1 MYMML
6 VPRRKYDFFDDF
18 FKDPFFDGGD
28 SSVMKTDIQEKDNS
42 YELEV
47 DLPGYKKEDI
57 KMHMDEDGYLI
68 INAKT
73 NKENNEKDSK
83 GRFIR
88 KERFFG
94 ECSREFYLGKDV
106 KEEDI
111 KASFNNGTLSIEV
124 PKKTQIEKD
133 QEKKYIDIE

>member
-18 FKDPFFDGGD
+18 FKDPFFDTGD
-28 SSVMKTDIQEKDNS
+28 SSIMKTDIKEKDNN

-57 KMHMDEDGYLI
+57 KMHMEDGYLV

-73 NKENNEKDSK
+73 NKENNEKDK
-83 GRFIR
+83 DGKYIR

-94 ECSREFYLGKDV
+94 ECSRSFYLGNDI

-111 KASFNNGTLSIEV
+111 KANFNNGTLSIEV
-124 PKKTQIEKD
+124 PKKTQIEKE
-133 QEKKYIDIE
+133 QEKKYIDIL

>member
-18 FKDPFFDGGD
+18 FKDPFFESSE
-28 SSVMKTDIQEKDNS
+28 SSVMKTDIKEKDNS

-47 DLPGYKKEDI
+47 DIPGYKKEDI
-57 KMHMDEDGYLI
+57 KMHMEDGHLI

-73 NKENNEKDSK
+73 NNEKDEK
-83 GRFIR
+83 DKNGKYIR

-94 ECSREFYLGKDV
+94 ECSRSFYLGNDI

-111 KASFNNGTLSIEV
+111 KANFKNGTLNIEV
-124 PKKTQIEKD
+124 PKKTQKEKE
-133 QEKKYIDIE
+133 QEKKYIDIL

>member
-1 MYMML
+1 MML

-18 FKDPFFDGGD
+18 FKDPFFETGD
-28 SSVMKTDIQEKDNS
+28 SSIMKTDIKEKENS
-42 YELEV
+42 YELDV

-57 KMHMDEDGYLI
+57 KMHMEDGYLI

-73 NKENNEKDSK
+73 NKENDEKDMNGK
-83 GRFIR
+83 FIR

-94 ECSREFYLGKDV
+94 ECSRSFYLGTDI

-111 KASFNNGTLSIEV
+111 KANFHKGTINIEV
-124 PKKTQIEKD
+124 PKKTKIEKEK
-133 QEKKYIDIE
+133 EKKYIDIL

>member
-18 FKDPFFDGGD
+18 FKDPFFESNE
-28 SSVMKTDIQEKDNS
+28 SSVMKTDIKEKDNC

-47 DLPGYKKEDI
+47 DIPGYKKEDI
-57 KMHMDEDGYLI
+57 KMHMEDGYLI

-73 NKENNEKDSK
+73 NNEKDEK
-83 GRFIR
+83 DKNGKYIR

-94 ECSREFYLGKDV
+94 ECSRSFYLGNDV

-111 KASFNNGTLSIEV
+111 KANFKNGTLNIEV
-124 PKKTQIEKD
+124 PKKTQKEKEK
-133 QEKKYIDIE
+133 EKKYIDIL

>member
-28 SSVMKTDIQEKDNS
+28 SSVMKTDIKEKDNS

-47 DLPGYKKEDI
+47 DIPGYKKEDI
-57 KMHMDEDGYLI
+57 KMHMEDGYLI

-73 NKENNEKDSK
+73 NNEKDEK
-83 GRFIR
+83 DKNGKYIR

-94 ECSREFYLGKDV
+94 ECSRSFYLGNDV

-111 KASFNNGTLSIEV
+111 KANFKNGTLNIEV
-124 PKKTQIEKD
+124 PKKTQKEKE
-133 QEKKYIDIE
+133 QEKKYIDIL

>member
-18 FKDPFFDGGD
+18 FKDPFFESNE
-28 SSVMKTDIQEKDNS
+28 SSVMKTDIKEKDNS

-47 DLPGYKKEDI
+47 DIPGYKKEDI
-57 KMHMDEDGYLI
+57 KMHMEDGYLI

-73 NKENNEKDSK
+73 NKENDEKDKK
-83 GRFIR
+83 GKYIR

-94 ECSREFYLGKDV
+94 ECSRSFYLGNDI

-111 KASFNNGTLSIEV
+111 KANFHNGTLNIEV
-124 PKKTQIEKD
+124 PKKTQIEKEK
-133 QEKKYIDIE
+133 EKKYIDIL

>member
-18 FKDPFFDGGD
+18 FKDPFFESNE
-28 SSVMKTDIQEKDNS
+28 SSVMKTDIKEKDNS

-47 DLPGYKKEDI
+47 DIPGYKKEDI
-57 KMHMDEDGYLI
+57 KMHMEDGYLI

-73 NKENNEKDSK
+73 NKETDEKDK
-83 GRFIR
+83 NGKYIR

-94 ECSREFYLGKDV
+94 ECSRSFYLGNDI

-111 KASFNNGTLSIEV
+111 KANFHNGTLNIEV
-124 PKKTQIEKD
+124 PKKTQIEKEK
-133 QEKKYIDIE
+133 EKKYIDIL

>member
-57 KMHMDEDGYLI
+57 KMHMEDGYLI

-73 NKENNEKDSK
+73 NKENNEKDK
-83 GRFIR
+83 DGKYIR

-94 ECSREFYLGKDV
+94 ECSRSFYLGNDI

-111 KASFNNGTLSIEV
+111 KANFDNGTLNIEV
-124 PKKTQIEKD
+124 PKKTQIEKEK
-133 QEKKYIDIE
+133 EKKYIDIL

>member
-18 FKDPFFDGGD
+18 FKDPFFDTGD
-28 SSVMKTDIQEKDNS
+28 SSIMKTDIKEKDNN

-57 KMHMDEDGYLI
+57 KMHMEDGYLV

-73 NKENNEKDSK
+73 NKENNEKDK
-83 GRFIR
+83 DGKYIR

-94 ECSREFYLGKDV
+94 ECSRSFYLGNDI

-111 KASFNNGTLSIEV
+111 KANFNNGTLSIEV
-124 PKKTQIEKD
+124 PKKSQIEKE
-133 QEKKYIDIE
+133 QEKKYIDIL

>member
-18 FKDPFFDGGD
+18 FKDPFFESNE
-28 SSVMKTDIQEKDNS
+28 SSVMKTDIKEKDNC

-47 DLPGYKKEDI
+47 DIPGYKKEDI
-57 KMHMDEDGYLI
+57 KMHMEDGYLI

-73 NKENNEKDSK
+73 NKENDEKDK
-83 GRFIR
+83 NGKYIR

-94 ECSREFYLGKDV
+94 ECSRSFYLGNDV

-111 KASFNNGTLSIEV
+111 KANFKNGTLNIEV
-124 PKKTQIEKD
+124 PKKTQKEKEK
-133 QEKKYIDIE
+133 EKKYIDIL

>member
-18 FKDPFFDGGD
+18 FKDPFFESSE
-28 SSVMKTDIQEKDNS
+28 SSVMKTDIKEKDNS

-47 DLPGYKKEDI
+47 DIPGYKKEDI
-57 KMHMDEDGYLI
+57 KMHMEDGYLI

-73 NKENNEKDSK
+73 NNEKDEK
-83 GRFIR
+83 DKNGKYIR

-94 ECSREFYLGKDV
+94 ECSRSFYLGNDI

-111 KASFNNGTLSIEV
+111 KANFKNGTLNIEV
-124 PKKTQIEKD
+124 PKKTQKEKE
-133 QEKKYIDIE
+133 QEKKYIDIL

>member
-18 FKDPFFDGGD
+18 FKDPFFETGD
-28 SSVMKTDIQEKDNS
+28 SSIMKTDIKEKENS
-42 YELEV
+42 YELDV

-57 KMHMDEDGYLI
+57 KMHMEDGYLI

-73 NKENNEKDSK
+73 NKENDEKDK
-83 GRFIR
+83 NGKYIR

-94 ECSREFYLGKDV
+94 ECSRSFYLGNDI

-111 KASFNNGTLSIEV
+111 KANFHNGTLNIEV
-124 PKKTQIEKD
+124 PKKTQIEKEE
-133 QEKKYIDIE
+133 EKKYIDIL

>member
-28 SSVMKTDIQEKDNS
+28 SSVMKTDIKEKDNN

-57 KMHMDEDGYLI
+57 KMHMEDGYLV

-73 NKENNEKDSK
+73 NKENNEKDK
-83 GRFIR
+83 DGKYIR

-94 ECSREFYLGKDV
+94 ECSRSFYLGNDI

-111 KASFNNGTLSIEV
+111 KANFNNGTLSIEV
-124 PKKTQIEKD
+124 PKKTQIEKE
-133 QEKKYIDIE
+133 QEKKYIDIL

>member
-18 FKDPFFDGGD
+18 FKDPFFESGN
-28 SSVMKTDIQEKDNS
+28 SSVMKTDIKEKDNS
-42 YELEV
+42 YVLDV

-57 KMHMDEDGYLI
+57 KMHMEDGYLI

-73 NKENNEKDSK
+73 NKENDEKDRNGK
-83 GRFIR
+83 FIR

-94 ECSREFYLGKDV
+94 ECSRSFYLGNEI

-111 KASFNNGTLSIEV
+111 KANFNNGTLNIEV
-124 PKKTQIEKD
+124 PKKKEIEKEA
-133 QEKKYIDIE
+133 EKKYIDIM

>member
-18 FKDPFFDGGD
+18 FKDPFFESNE
-28 SSVMKTDIQEKDNS
+28 SSVMKTDIKEKDNS
-42 YELEV
+42 YVLDV

-57 KMHMDEDGYLI
+57 KMHMEDGYLI

-73 NKENNEKDSK
+73 NKENDEKDK
-83 GRFIR
+83 NGKYIR

-94 ECSREFYLGKDV
+94 ECSRSFYLGNDI

-111 KASFNNGTLSIEV
+111 KANFKNGTLNIEV
-124 PKKTQIEKD
+124 PKKTQKEKE
-133 QEKKYIDIE
+133 QEKKYIDIL

>member
-18 FKDPFFDGGD
+18 FKDPFFESNE
-28 SSVMKTDIQEKDNS
+28 SSVMKTDIKEKENS

-47 DLPGYKKEDI
+47 DIPGYKKEDI
-57 KMHMDEDGYLI
+57 KMHMEDGYLI

-73 NKENNEKDSK
+73 NKENDEKDK
-83 GRFIR
+83 NGKYIR

-94 ECSREFYLGKDV
+94 ECSRSFYLGNDI

-111 KASFNNGTLSIEV
+111 KANFKNGTLNIEV
-124 PKKTQIEKD
+124 PKKTQKEKE
-133 QEKKYIDIE
+133 QEKKYIDIL

>member
-18 FKDPFFDGGD
+18 FKDPFFDTGD
-28 SSVMKTDIQEKDNS
+28 SSIMKTDIKEKDNN

-57 KMHMDEDGYLI
+57 KMHMEEGYLI

-73 NKENNEKDSK
+73 NKENDEKDK
-83 GRFIR
+83 NGKYIR

-94 ECSREFYLGKDV
+94 ECSRSFYLGNDI

-111 KASFNNGTLSIEV
+111 KANFNNGTLSIEV
-124 PKKTQIEKD
+124 PKKTQIEKE
-133 QEKKYIDIE
+133 QEKKYIDIL

>member
-18 FKDPFFDGGD
+18 FKDPFFESSE
-28 SSVMKTDIQEKDNS
+28 SSVMKTDIKEKDNS

-47 DLPGYKKEDI
+47 DIPGYKKEDI
-57 KMHMDEDGYLI
+57 KMHMEDGYLI

-73 NKENNEKDSK
+73 NNEKDEK
-83 GRFIR
+83 DKNGKYIR

-94 ECSREFYLGKDV
+94 ECSRSFYLGNDV

-111 KASFNNGTLSIEV
+111 KANFKNGTLNIEV
-124 PKKTQIEKD
+124 PKKTQKEKEK
-133 QEKKYIDIE
+133 EKKYIDIL

>member
-18 FKDPFFDGGD
+18 FKDPFFENQD
-28 SSVMKTDIQEKDNS
+28 SSIMKTDIKEKENS
-42 YELEV
+42 YELDV

-57 KMHMDEDGYLI
+57 KMHMEDGYLI

-73 NKENNEKDSK
+73 NRENDEKDK
-83 GRFIR
+83 NGKYIR

-94 ECSREFYLGKDV
+94 ECSRSFYLGNDI

-111 KASFNNGTLSIEV
+111 KANFNNGTLNIEV
-124 PKKTQIEKD
+124 PKKTQIEKE
-133 QEKKYIDIE
+133 QEKKYIDIL

>member
-28 SSVMKTDIQEKDNS
+28 SSVMKTDIKEKDNN

-57 KMHMDEDGYLI
+57 KMHMEDGYLV

-73 NKENNEKDSK
+73 NKENNEKDK
-83 GRFIR
+83 DGKYIR

-94 ECSREFYLGKDV
+94 ECSRSFYLGNDI

-111 KASFNNGTLSIEV
+111 KANFNNGTLSIEV
-124 PKKTQIEKD
+124 PKKSQIEKE
-133 QEKKYIDIE
+133 QEKKYIDIL